1 MPILAAMEP
10 LNDSELEAL
19 ATTLPAWTIKDKKLQ
34 RQFRFKDFSRAWGF
48 MTRVALLAEQQ
59 NHHPT
64 WQNSYGRVWISITT
78 HDTGAITALDVR
90 LARAIDALA

>member
-10 LNDSELEAL
+10 LSESELDAL
-19 ATTLPAWTIKDKKLQ
+19 ATTLPAWTVRDKKLQ
-34 RQFRFKDFSRAWGF
+34 RTFRFKDFSEAWGF
-48 MTRVALLAEQQ
+48 MARVALLAEQQ

-64 WQNSYGRVWISITT
+64 WQNSYGRVWITITT
-78 HDTGAITALDVR
+78 HDAGAITALDVR

>member
-1 MPILAAMEP
+1 MLPAMEP

-19 ATTLPAWTIKDKKLQ
+19 ATTLPTWTVKDKKLQ
-34 RQFRFKDFSRAWGF
+34 RNFRFKDFSKAWGF

-64 WQNSYGRVWISITT
+64 WGNRYGRVWIDITT

-90 LARAIDALA
+90 LARAIEALV